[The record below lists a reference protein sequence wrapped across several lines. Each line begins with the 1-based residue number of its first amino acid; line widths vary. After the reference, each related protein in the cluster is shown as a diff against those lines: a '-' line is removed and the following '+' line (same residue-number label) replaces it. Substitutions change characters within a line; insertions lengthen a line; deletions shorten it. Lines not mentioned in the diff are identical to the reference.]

1 LGWNFLSLEILVV
14 GKQMRK
20 ALPKCCSARKARNKR
35 RGQLGW
41 GKCEAEGLGK
51 SPTNME
57 HNGIKR

>member
-35 RGQLGW
+35 GASW
-41 GKCEAEGLGK
+41 GGENVGGGVGK
-51 SPTNME
+51 ISNQHGT
-57 HNGIKR
+57 